1 MGSDV
6 VKATRSLIAWGLL
19 AAGLTGLN
27 RWQTPPRGPWAE
39 AGAHG
44 VIVGSS
50 QVWYALDAALLDS
63 LSGWPSGSWTNRS
76 MQGLSGA
83 ALLSEA
89 CAWVEAW
96 PEGTGGMLV
105 LECLAPEESGRV
117 DWRLAGQIPAA
128 DFTRH
133 AFASLP
139 PLRASRSALEHGLM
153 RATRGLHATLHPLAD
168 VPSAPPR
175 RNRIWR
181 GDSARVAELRMYED
195 RLRRVLSGEAPPP
208 AYPAFLVNRLVAKC
222 AQRGIELVPVIPAA
236 SPAPFLAPAA
246 FKRPPVV
253 LDGGMLPTPFST
265 PEYLCDPMHLN
276 ERGARRVTLEF
287 WNQLAR

>member
-1 MGSDV
+1 M
-6 VKATRSLIAWGLL
+6 VKAVRSVVAWGLL

-27 RWQTPPRGPWAE
+27 RWQTPPRGPWADAE
-39 AGAHG
+39 VHG

-50 QVWYALDAALLDS
+50 HVWYALDAALLDS
-63 LSGWPSGSWTNRS
+63 LSGWPPGSWTNRS

-105 LECLAPEESGRV
+105 LELLAPEETGRV
-117 DWRLAGQIPAA
+117 DWRLAGQIHAA

-153 RATRGLHATLHPLAD
+153 RATRGLHATLHPPTE
-168 VPSAPPR
+168 VPSTPPR
-175 RNRIWR
+175 RNRTWR
-181 GDSARVAELRMYED
+181 GDSARVVELRAQED
-195 RLRRVLSGEAPPP
+195 QLRRILNGEATSLP
-208 AYPAFLVNRLVAKC
+208 YPAFLVDRLVAQC
-222 AQRGIELVPVIPAA
+222 AQRGIELIPVIPAT
-236 SPAPFLAPAA
+236 SPAPFLAPSS

-253 LDGGMLPTPFST
+253 LDGGMHPSPFST
-265 PEYLCDPMHLN
+265 PKYLCDPMHLN
-276 ERGARRVTLEF
+276 ERGARRVTREF